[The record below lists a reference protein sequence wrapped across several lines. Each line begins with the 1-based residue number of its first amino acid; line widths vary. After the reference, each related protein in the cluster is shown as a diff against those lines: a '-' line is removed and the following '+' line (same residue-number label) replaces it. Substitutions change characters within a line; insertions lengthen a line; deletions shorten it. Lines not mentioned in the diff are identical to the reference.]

1 SRLRVFSDSLTEREC
16 VKEKL
21 NPLHEFLQTEIKNQL
36 FILGE
41 QTSGFQLGSEWMS
54 RKQVVRTAEWEWQRK
69 TSLPKPFLNFAYPE
83 EASLMEKQRNLRKN
97 LKDRNWMILS
107 MKKKKTRRKRDIK
120 SHLQNQLLDHSLQ
133 KNQKE
138 QNKEC
143 KIKFR
148 IKEIIKMKRGT
159 EDNPKILA
167 ARDLKKKNLKD
178 TEEKRCKT
186 ISKDPTEKKI
196 DQIKIVVSS
205 KTHPPRCIQC
215 RQYLDDNELGYEKH
229 PPDAV
234 DEIQLLIN
242 GRMSI
247 FEANES
253 GFERLFPN
261 QTDMLQHVLGVN
273 GKILGPINE
282 WWITGFDRGEK
293 ALMSFSTSFVKYIM
307 MDPKAENALMF
318 SMMQEKIYTSKV
330 VVEFLQNNPDS
341 AYEDR
346 INKIEVTV
354 SPLQFTAQFV
364 VEQVENYDETGDRD
378 KQPIFLT
385 HYMRDLIKLAGVILG
400 KRQAE
405 RCQTIGHSAKKKD
418 KGPTKATTT
427 KLLYQIFDTF
437 SAEQIEKDDKD
448 KKNAFKRR
456 LFVNSLNVESAKCK
470 ACKDTV
476 KFGGR
481 EWSKQACQERCPNMV
496 MKEADDNNRSHHSK
510 KMHQGKRKYKNLIYW
525 VGEAIKTAGK
535 KSYYKKVY
543 IASETLE
550 IIPQNHCHG
559 TVGGQRQR
567 QSLHTHWFCVGT
579 HNVLGATSDPLE
591 LFLVDKCE
599 DMQLFIHSQQS
610 MDSEALM
617 AEDDGKSYLY
627 QLWYDQNDARFESP
641 PKTQP
646 TEEKYKLCTSY
657 VHLTGM
663 RITEQLEDL
672 DGRVLYSSATKN
684 GIQYRVGDGV
694 YLLPKAFTLDIKL
707 SSPIKH
713 PQKEP
718 INEDLNPEHYQ
729 KYSNYIKGSNL
740 DACEP
745 YQTGC
750 IRDLLY
756 QEE

>member
-1 SRLRVFSDSLTEREC
+1 MEMLVSKQGSSRKECGAVKEAVGSNEGLQLKYDTTNDDVERDGQSCRLRQQKRRENNWRIEEQKWNGIPIGTPVEVKFASTGWKGIDS
-16 VKEKL
+16 VPKL
-21 NPLHEFLQTEIKNQL
+21 AADYKNKKFDLDALVSHTLAFDKVNDAFDLMYQGKR

-83 EASLMEKQRNLRKN
+83 EASLMEKQSKLPVRSPSHLISQGNLRKN

-120 SHLQNQLLDHSLQ
+120 SHPQNQLLDHSLQ

-138 QNKEC
+138 
-143 KIKFR
+143 
-148 IKEIIKMKRGT
+148 
-159 EDNPKILA
+159 PILQGA
-167 ARDLKKKNLKD
+167 FNA
-178 TEEKRCKT
+178 
-186 ISKDPTEKKI
+186 
-196 DQIKIVVSS
+196 
-205 KTHPPRCIQC
+205 
-215 RQYLDDNELGYEKH
+215 QYLDDTELGYEEH

-364 VEQVENYDETGDRD
+364 VEQVENYDETGDSD

-405 RCQTIGHSAKKKD
+405 RCQTIGHSAKKR
-418 KGPTKATTT
+418 TKAPLKPPLPSCSTRSLTLSSQSKLKRMT
-427 KLLYQIFDTF
+427 KTRRMLL
-437 SAEQIEKDDKD
+437 
-448 KKNAFKRR
+448 NADCVAFAR
-456 LFVNSLNVESAKCK
+456 FVNSLNADSVKPVRIRLNLVVGNGANRLAKRG
-470 ACKDTV
+470 V
-476 KFGGR
+476 PI
-481 EWSKQACQERCPNMV
+481 WSRRRQMTTMSMAISQRC
-496 MKEADDNNRSHHSK
+496 HHSK
-510 KMHQGKRKYKNLIYW
+510 NMQQGKRKYKNLIYW
-525 VGEAIKTAGK
+525 VGEAIRTAGK

-550 IIPQNHCHG
+550 VGNCVSFIPDNSSKPLSWHCG
-559 TVGGQRQR
+559 RTVAKAELAYPLVLCWDTQRPRGHIRSPGAVPGR
-567 QSLHTHWFCVGT
+567 Q
-579 HNVLGATSDPLE
+579 
-591 LFLVDKCE
+591 
-599 DMQLFIHSQQS
+599 M
-610 MDSEALM
+610 
-617 AEDDGKSYLY
+617 
-627 QLWYDQNDARFESP
+627 
-641 PKTQP
+641 
-646 TEEKYKLCTSY
+646 
-657 VHLTGM
+657 
-663 RITEQLEDL
+663 
-672 DGRVLYSSATKN
+672 
-684 GIQYRVGDGV
+684 
-694 YLLPKAFTLDIKL
+694 
-707 SSPIKH
+707 
-713 PQKEP
+713 
-718 INEDLNPEHYQ
+718 
-729 KYSNYIKGSNL
+729 
-740 DACEP
+740 
-745 YQTGC
+745 
-750 IRDLLY
+750 
-756 QEE
+756 